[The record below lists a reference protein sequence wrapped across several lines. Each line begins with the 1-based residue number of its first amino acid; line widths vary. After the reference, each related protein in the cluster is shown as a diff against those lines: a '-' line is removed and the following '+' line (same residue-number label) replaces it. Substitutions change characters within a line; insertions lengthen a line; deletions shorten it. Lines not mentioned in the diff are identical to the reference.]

1 MAGYTAF
8 EVIEEESDEE
18 SSSESD
24 QTNNDD
30 DFEEFTNGQGIC
42 K

>member
-24 QTNNDD
+24 QTSDEV
-30 DFEEFTNGQGIC
+30 DFEEFMNGQGIS